1 MDVQNLLGHLVRKLF
16 ADFFSILNTDTVYR
30 ALLLLVLI
38 LSVIDG
44 GYYSSL
50 STIVWIVRH
59 LIAPVIRYLHPV
71 VHYIAVT
78 GGQLDTKAFVSFF
91 VTYNW
96 FLIIQ
101 SLWHAWCMSVC
112 SWTFSIC
119 LGQESRLI
127 SILWNNQHHKWKLEP
142 LIFLQLYEN
151 VWYLYKAFHVW
162 DHILNTIY

>member
-1 MDVQNLLGHLVRKLF
+1 MFKTYWDIWYENCLQIFSAYWYCVPGTTF
-16 ADFFSILNTDTVYR
+16 ARIDFVCHWR
-30 ALLLLVLI
+30 R
-38 LSVIDG
+38 
-44 GYYSSL
+44 YYSSL